1 MKWLTTVVL
10 TAITASA
17 PITGVTVSEGRT
29 PLGVMTPA
37 AQIKTEHTNLLDT
50 GQKPLTLLMK
60 ESMRKQALIAQKKA
74 RHAKLVSNTTKM
86 NKAIKAV
93 KSHVGKTWY
102 VFAGSTPAGW
112 DCSGL
117 VLWTYKKL
125 GIELYHSAT
134 AQARAGKVVKNPV
147 PGDVVAFS
155 YPGSSST
162 FHVGLYV
169 GKGKMIHA
177 YYSGTRTRYDSVHA
191 LGKYVKVRFIRIV
204 DQLQPAA

>member
-1 MKWLTTVVL
+1 MKWLTTIVL
-10 TAITASA
+10 TAITASS
-17 PITGVTVSEGRT
+17 PITGAAVSEGRT

-37 AQIKTEHTNLLDT
+37 AQIKTEQKTLLDASPKT
-50 GQKPLTLLMK
+50 LTLLL
-60 ESMRKQALIAQKKA
+60 EDSVRKQTLIAQEKA
-74 RHAKLVSNTTKM
+74 RHDKLVSNTTKM

-102 VFAGSTPAGW
+102 VFSGSTPRGW

-147 PGDVVAFS
+147 PGDIVAFS
-155 YPGSSST
+155 YPGSSRT

-191 LGKYVKVRFIRIV
+191 LGKNVKVRFIRIV